1 MLEVECPLVSIVIP
15 CYNHERFIQ
24 DSIQSVVDQTYKN
37 IELIIIDDGSQDNS
51 VVKIQEMIDLCKQRF
66 TRFEF
71 RSRPNIG
78 LSSTLNEG
86 LEWCQGKYYS
96 SQASDDQILKDK
108 AAIQVEYLEK
118 HNDICAVM
126 GGVNWINSDN
136 IIVSKRPLISK
147 EYSFEEIFLLKQ
159 DLNVCTQMSRLDS
172 IRNAGGYK
180 DGFLVEDWYMWLKLT
195 EKKSRVVSVPEYFV
209 NYRVHINNTINDGNI
224 IYTGL
229 MQAANEYKHH
239 PLYFKATKNIIW
251 HYTASILIKDKKKGL
266 IHFKSMLT
274 SDVSAIFTK
283 NFYRCIRNFAFK

>member
-1 MLEVECPLVSIVIP
+1 MLEVEYPLVSVVIP
-15 CYNHERFIQ
+15 CYNHEHFIK
-24 DSIQSVVDQTYKN
+24 DSIQSVIDQTYKN

-51 VVKIQEMIDLCKQRF
+51 VMKIQEMIDSCEQRF
-66 TRFEF
+66 KRFEF

-96 SQASDDQILKDK
+96 AQASDDQILKDK
-108 AAIQVEYLEK
+108 TSIQVEYLEK
-118 HNDICAVM
+118 NNEICAVM

-136 IIVSKRPLISK
+136 AIVSKRPLINR

-159 DLNVCTQMSRLDS
+159 DLNVCTQMARLES
-172 IRNAGGYK
+172 IKNVGGYK
-180 DGFLVEDWYMWLKLT
+180 DGFLVEDWYMWLKLA
-195 EKKSRVVSVPEYFV
+195 EKGRIATIPEYFV
-209 NYRVHINNTINDGNI
+209 NYRVHSNNTINNGNV

-229 MQAANEYKHH
+229 MQAANEYTKH

-274 SDVSAIFTK
+274 SDVSAVFTK
-283 NFYRCIRNFAFK
+283 NFYRCIRNFVFK